1 MHLTHTVCTNIL
13 DILISTMPGQ
23 CLDKLDCTLPKGIW
37 LRFDFDDSHP
47 VSFTSLLA
55 SFLFFSFLFVCV
67 CAVKCFALLVSH
79 FNFLWTCQDLPALYL
94 QGGSVIPLGP
104 PHQHVGESNPSDDLT
119 LLVALDEHGKF
130 GAFNIVRNN
139 M

>member
-1 MHLTHTVCTNIL
+1 MIRIRYLLLHF
-13 DILISTMPGQ
+13 
-23 CLDKLDCTLPKGIW
+23 LP
-37 LRFDFDDSHP
+37 P
-47 VSFTSLLA
+47 Y
-55 SFLFFSFLFVCV
+55 FFFFFV
-67 CAVKCFALLVSH
+67 CAVKSFALLVSH
-79 FNFLWTCQDLPALYL
+79 FNFLWICQDLPALYL
-94 QGGSVIPLGP
+94 QGGSIIPLGP

>member
-1 MHLTHTVCTNIL
+1 MFCIL
-13 DILISTMPGQ
+13 CFPFQ
-23 CLDKLDCTLPKGIW
+23 
-37 LRFDFDDSHP
+37 
-47 VSFTSLLA
+47 
-55 SFLFFSFLFVCV
+55 FFFFFVE
-67 CAVKCFALLVSH
+67 
-79 FNFLWTCQDLPALYL
+79 CQDLPALYL
-94 QGGSVIPLGP
+94 QGGSIIPLGP

>member
-1 MHLTHTVCTNIL
+1 
-13 DILISTMPGQ
+13 MPGQ
-23 CLDKLDCTLPKGIW
+23 GLDKLDCTLPKGIW

-55 SFLFFSFLFVCV
+55 SLLFFFFCV
-67 CAVKCFALLVSH
+67 CAVKSFALLVSH

-130 GAFNIVRNN
+130 GAFNIFRNICKLFTC
-139 M
+139 

>member
-1 MHLTHTVCTNIL
+1 MIRIRYLLLHF
-13 DILISTMPGQ
+13 
-23 CLDKLDCTLPKGIW
+23 LP
-37 LRFDFDDSHP
+37 P
-47 VSFTSLLA
+47 Y
-55 SFLFFSFLFVCV
+55 FFFFFV
-67 CAVKCFALLVSH
+67 CAVKSFALLVSH

>member
-13 DILISTMPGQ
+13 DILISTMPGR

-130 GAFNIVRNN
+130 GAFNVRNN

>member
-1 MHLTHTVCTNIL
+1 MIRIRYLLLHF
-13 DILISTMPGQ
+13 
-23 CLDKLDCTLPKGIW
+23 LP
-37 LRFDFDDSHP
+37 P
-47 VSFTSLLA
+47 Y
-55 SFLFFSFLFVCV
+55 FFFFCV
-67 CAVKCFALLVSH
+67 CAVKSFALLVSH

-104 PHQHVGESNPSDDLT
+104 PHQHVGEFNPSDDLT

>member
-1 MHLTHTVCTNIL
+1 MIRIRYLLLHF
-13 DILISTMPGQ
+13 
-23 CLDKLDCTLPKGIW
+23 LP
-37 LRFDFDDSHP
+37 P
-47 VSFTSLLA
+47 Y
-55 SFLFFSFLFVCV
+55 FFFFFCV
-67 CAVKCFALLVSH
+67 CAVKSFALLVSH